1 MGPDRRPDVVV
12 LPSTPTT
19 GPGVPVRLNTS
30 QSPTRVASR
39 RLHAGSLPEVGMID
53 SVLEDLLCV
62 EEHSHAALPSGSAL
76 AWIRIVAP

>member
-1 MGPDRRPDVVV
+1 
-12 LPSTPTT
+12 
-19 GPGVPVRLNTS
+19 
-30 QSPTRVASR
+30 
-39 RLHAGSLPEVGMID
+39 MID